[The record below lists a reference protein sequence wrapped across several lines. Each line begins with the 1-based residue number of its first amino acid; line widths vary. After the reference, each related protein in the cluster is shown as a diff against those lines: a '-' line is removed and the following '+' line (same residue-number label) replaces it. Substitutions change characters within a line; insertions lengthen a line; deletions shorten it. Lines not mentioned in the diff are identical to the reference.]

1 MNEAQAVPKLTVRR
15 EIAAPAKELFDAWL
29 DPAKLS
35 AFMRP
40 SDTKRSAVKVDPRVG
55 GAFEIV
61 MHTPSGA
68 VPHTGTYRE
77 IDRPRRLVFT
87 WNSPYAKDIDSLVT
101 VEFRAAGKGTEIV
114 LTHEG
119 LPSKEAVTGHTKG
132 WSDILVLLGQ
142 GYEDAR
148 ASA

>member
-1 MNEAQAVPKLTVRR
+1 MNEANAVPKLTVRR

-29 DPAKLS
+29 DPAKL
-35 AFMRP
+35 AIFMRP
-40 SDTKRSAVKVDPRVG
+40 SDTKRSAVKVDARVG

-68 VPHTGTYRE
+68 IPHTGTYRE

-101 VEFRAAGKGTEIV
+101 VEFRPAGKATEIV

-119 LPSKEAVTGHTKG
+119 LPSKDAVSGHTKG
-132 WSDILVLLGQ
+132 WTDILVLLAQ
-142 GYEDAR
+142 GYEETR
-148 ASA
+148 VSA

>member
-1 MNEAQAVPKLTVRR
+1 MNEAQAIPKLTVRR
-15 EIAAPAKELFDAWL
+15 EIAAPAQELFDAWL
-29 DPAKLS
+29 DPAKL
-35 AFMRP
+35 AVFMRP
-40 SDTKRSAVKVDPRVG
+40 SDTKRSAVKVDPRIG
-55 GAFEIV
+55 GAFEVV
-61 MHTPSGA
+61 MHTPSGT

-87 WNSPYAKDIDSLVT
+87 WNSPYALHNDSLVT
-101 VEFRAAGKGTEIV
+101 VEFRPAGKGTEIV

-119 LPSKEAVTGHTKG
+119 LPTKEAVSGHTKG

-142 GYEDAR
+142 GYGETR

>member
-1 MNEAQAVPKLTVRR
+1 MNAANAVPKLTVRR

-29 DPAKLS
+29 DPVKL
-35 AFMRP
+35 ALFMRP
-40 SDTKRSAVKVDPRVG
+40 SDTIRTTVKNEPRVG
-55 GAFEIV
+55 GSFEIV
-61 MHTPSGA
+61 MHVPSGP

-87 WNSPYAKDIDSLVT
+87 WNSPYAQQIDSLVT
-101 VEFRAAGKGTEIV
+101 VEFRPSGKATEIV

-119 LPSKEAVTGHTKG
+119 LPSEAMVAAHTKG
-132 WSDILVLLGQ
+132 WSDILVLIDQVYG
-142 GYEDAR
+142 EAR